1 MNNDAEVSIKFKN
14 YVTGESKLKEY
25 AQTLTKIQSVLAS
38 INEGKLKQ
46 IEQSKDTMKQVSN
59 TAEKA
64 AQKINVAFN
73 YGVIKKFA
81 SALGNVYAGLIKV
94 TQKSSEFLESFNL
107 FQVAFNNNYQ
117 EAERFINK
125 MAEMYGLDEGWLT
138 RTVGLFKQLANAMG
152 MTAEVGDKLSTLLT
166 QMSVDISSLYNL
178 DVDQVPAILQSALA
192 GQTKPARR
200 LGADI
205 TQTTLQQ
212 TLGGLGI
219 DKEVVNLSYAEK
231 RLLIVISLTKQ
242 LTQATGDWGRTLES
256 PANQMRILNEQFS
269 RLTREVGNVFLPIL
283 AKILPYLNAIVM
295 VLTEIIATIARLF
308 GFNKNDYDYFEV
320 MADDIDDF
328 GAGVDEASSSVEK
341 LKRGLRGF
349 DKLNNITTPTPSSAS
364 GGVAAGGGI
373 DPKLMDA
380 FNSSFDE
387 YFKKLDS
394 VEMKAT
400 KIRDRIMEWLGFQKH
415 IDEKTKDVYFTF
427 EKITSGTVLGALA
440 VGGTIFVGITT
451 ILNMLKKFGAFTGI
465 STAVKAIGGT
475 ISKMLGLGTLF
486 EGLGVLF
493 SGAGTFAEV
502 FSVYFLPFLEQLGG
516 VGVIIGGFIRS
527 IQGINDLLDET
538 KSKFDGIIKIVQGV
552 ALAVAGVAVLL
563 GAWPVAL
570 GAAIVA
576 AVAFLTQL
584 VVDNWEKIKAFFVG
598 IWEALNT
605 TIIQPVVE
613 WFSGIVAW
621 LDENV
626 FQPIIAF
633 FTPIVE
639 AIVMVF
645 DKIVEIVAKIIEIN
659 VALAKA
665 LYEYVIKPIGQGIAD
680 IAKWINEKIIQP
692 VVEWVTKAATWF
704 YNTLIKPIAEFFKG
718 VGTWIYNNVIK
729 PIWDKVVWLK
739 NKAIEIFKTIGVAI
753 ADFISGMIKGVINGI
768 FSRIESSINGFIR
781 LLNGAI
787 GIINKIPGVDI
798 TKVSLLSLPRL
809 EKGMDFVPNDY
820 YGPVYLDYGERVL
833 TKQENRDYMANKTTE
848 NARYNT
854 NQGKQIYN
862 IYLDQDHKIGT
873 YTLEQLQDMAKS
885 NGKPLT
891 IGGA

>member
-14 YVTGESKLKEY
+14 YVTGEGKLKQY
-25 AQTLTKIQSVLAS
+25 AETLTKIQSVLAG

-46 IEQSKDTMKQVSN
+46 IEQSKNTMNQVSN

-81 SALGNVYAGLIKV
+81 SALGNVYSGLIKV
-94 TQKSSEFLESFNL
+94 TQRSSEFLESFNL
-107 FQVAFNNNYQ
+107 FQVAFEGNYQ

-125 MAEMYGLDEGWLT
+125 MSEMYGLDEAWLT
-138 RTVGLFKQLANAMG
+138 KTVSLFKQLSNAMG
-152 MTAEVGDKLSTLLT
+152 LSAENGEKLSKLLT
-166 QMSVDISSLYNL
+166 VMSIDISSLYNL
-178 DVDQVPAILQSALA
+178 DIEGVPSILQSALA
-192 GQTKPARR
+192 GQTKPPRR
-200 LGADI
+200 LGGDI
-205 TQTTLQQ
+205 TQSTLQQ

-219 DKEVVNLSYAEK
+219 DRDIANLTYAEK
-231 RLLIVISLTKQ
+231 RLLIIISLTKQ
-242 LTQATGDWGRTLES
+242 LKETTGDWGRTLES
-256 PANQMRILNEQFS
+256 PANQMRILSEQFN
-269 RLTREVGNVFLPIL
+269 RLTREVGNIFIKTLGN
-283 AKILPYLNAIVM
+283 ILPYLNAIVM
-295 VLTEIIATIARLF
+295 VLTEIIAVIARLAGYRKDDF
-308 GFNKNDYDYFEV
+308 DYFNGLG
-320 MADDIDDF
+320 DYIDDVAS
-328 GAGVDEASSSVEK
+328 GLDEANEGVEK

-364 GGVAAGGGI
+364 SGAGIGNGI
-373 DPKLMDA
+373 DPKLLDA
-380 FNSSFDE
+380 FNSAYDD
-387 YFKKLDS
+387 YFKKLDQ

-415 IDEKTKDVYFTF
+415 IDEETQDVYFTF
-427 EKITSGTVLGALA
+427 EKITGGTVLGALA

-451 ILNMLKKFGAFTGI
+451 ILNMLKKFGAFTGL
-465 STAVKAIGGT
+465 SGAIKSLGKVV
-475 ISKMLGLGTLF
+475 SKILGLGKVF

-516 VGVIIGGFIRS
+516 VGAIIGGVVRG
-527 IQGINDLLDET
+527 IQGVNDLLDET
-538 KSKFDGIIKIVQGV
+538 KGKFDGIIKIVQGV
-552 ALAVAGVAVLL
+552 ALAVGGVALLL

-584 VVDNWEKIKAFFVG
+584 VVDNWEKIKGFFAG

-605 TIIQPVVE
+605 MIIQPVVE

-626 FQPIIAF
+626 IQPIIAF

-659 VALAKA
+659 VALVKA
-665 LYEYVIKPIGQGIAD
+665 LYEYVIKPIGQAIAD

-692 VVEWVTKAATWF
+692 VVKWVTQAASWF

-718 VGTWIYNNVIK
+718 VGTWVYNNIIK

-739 NKAIEIFKTIGVAI
+739 DKAIEIFKTIGVAI
-753 ADFISGMIKGVINGI
+753 ADFISGAIKGVINGI

-787 GIINKIPGVDI
+787 GVINKIPGVDI

-873 YTLEQLQDMAKS
+873 YTLEQLQEMARS
-885 NGKPLT
+885 NGKP
-891 IGGA
+891 ISIY